1 MDARYAVPHLMKLR
15 TKLLLLLF
23 ALVVVIDLLLMLNSL
38 RGCSPRA
45 SNGRKLAEARSSAEL
60 GWFARLCEPLPV

>member
-1 MDARYAVPHLMKLR
+1 MKLR

-38 RGCSPRA
+38 RGCGSRA
-45 SNGRKLAEARSSAEL
+45 SNGRKLADARSGAER
-60 GWFARLCEPLPV
+60 GWFARLCEPLPA